1 MTNDLKSSRGNSL
14 SLKTVKYIKISNNI
28 SSFLSVDEGFE
39 TNNDSV
45 NIFKKS
51 VYLNTP

>member
-1 MTNDLKSSRGNSL
+1 MTNDLKSSSGSSL
-14 SLKTVKYIKISNNI
+14 SLKTVKYINISNKV
-28 SSFLSVDEGFE
+28 SSFLSVDDGLD

-51 VYLNTP
+51 VYLKTP